1 MKRIA
6 DRVSYPDTRRNLE
19 IKNPSIFSILGPI
32 MIGPSSS
39 HVAGAVKLGLLAR
52 AILGRQPD
60 SVDIY
65 LHGSF
70 RTTGKGHGTY
80 DALVAGLLLPGC
92 TIADTRI
99 PNAVSIAKQQ
109 GIPVWFHDD
118 RDLGRGYHP
127 NTVKFSLQ
135 AGSEKKEI
143 VGSSLGGG
151 RAIIVEIDNFKNL
164 ENMEITGEG
173 DSLVIFCGDRKGVI
187 ADVTGTIRAKGI
199 NIGSLHFRREKIGG
213 KALLVLTVDKPLSS
227 SVLHHIQS
235 IQTIHKVL
243 VIERFIT

>member
-1 MKRIA
+1 
-6 DRVSYPDTRRNLE
+6 
-19 IKNPSIFSILGPI
+19 

-39 HVAGAVKLGLLAR
+39 HVAGAVKLGLLAK
-52 AILGRQPD
+52 AILGKQPL

-80 DALVAGLLLPGC
+80 EAIVAGLLLPGC

-99 PNAVSIAKQQ
+99 PNAISIAKQQ
-109 GIPVWFHDD
+109 GISVRFHDD

-127 NTVKFSLQ
+127 NTVKLILQ
-135 AGSEKKEI
+135 ADNEKREI

-151 RAIIVEIDNFKNL
+151 RAIIVQIDNFDDL

-173 DSLVIFCGDRKGVI
+173 DSLVIFCDDRKGVI
-187 ADVTGTIRAKGI
+187 ADVTGIIRANGI
-199 NIGSLHFRREKIGG
+199 NIGSLHFRRERIGG
-213 KALLVLTVDKPLSS
+213 KALLVLAVDKPLSP
-227 SVLHHIQS
+227 SVLRHIQS
-235 IQTIHKVL
+235 VQTIHKIL
-243 VIERFIT
+243 VIEQLTT

>member
-1 MKRIA
+1 
-6 DRVSYPDTRRNLE
+6 
-19 IKNPSIFSILGPI
+19 

-39 HVAGAVKLGLLAR
+39 HVAGAVKLGLLAK
-52 AILGRQPD
+52 AILGKQPN

-80 DALVAGLLLPGC
+80 EAIVAGLLLPGC

-99 PNAVSIAKQQ
+99 PNAISIAKQQ
-109 GIPVWFHDD
+109 GISVRFHDD

-127 NTVKFSLQ
+127 NTVKLILQ
-135 AGSEKKEI
+135 ADNEKREI

-151 RAIIVEIDNFKNL
+151 RAIIVQIDNFDDL

-173 DSLVIFCGDRKGVI
+173 DSLVIFCDDRKGVI
-187 ADVTGTIRAKGI
+187 ADVTGIIRANGI
-199 NIGSLHFRREKIGG
+199 NIGSLHFRRERIGG
-213 KALLVLTVDKPLSS
+213 KALLVLAVDKPLSP
-227 SVLHHIQS
+227 SVLRHIQS
-235 IQTIHKVL
+235 VQTIHKIL
-243 VIERFIT
+243 VIEQLTT